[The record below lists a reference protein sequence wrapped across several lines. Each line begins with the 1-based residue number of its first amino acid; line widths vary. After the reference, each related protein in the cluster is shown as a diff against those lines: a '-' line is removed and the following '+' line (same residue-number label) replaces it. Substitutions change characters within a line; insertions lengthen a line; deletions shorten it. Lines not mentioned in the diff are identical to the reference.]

1 MTSRKDNKDWTNK
14 DSESDKQISKMKNIV
29 LKQINKYALSILFLL
44 TLLFISGNAMA
55 QHRKKVALVL
65 SGGGAKGTAYIGAL
79 KVIEEVGIPID
90 YVVGTSMGAIVGGL
104 YSVGYTTAQLDS
116 MVRTQ
121 DWEML
126 LSDKIERK
134 KQTLTEREN
143 SEKYILSIPFSKKEK
158 QIMDSGIVRGE
169 NLDDLFSELIPEYND
184 SIDFN
189 KLPIPFA
196 CVAVNL
202 VDGKEVVLRNGRLA
216 ESIRASM
223 AIPGVFTPVK
233 KREMVLVDGGLLNNY
248 PADVAKAMGADIIL
262 GISVQK
268 DLRNEHKLKNVMDVI
283 SQVTDVA
290 CRNKYENNKL
300 LTDLFI
306 KIDTEGYGSTSFSSA
321 AIDTLIYRG
330 EKTARENWAQLY
342 DLKKKIGVEKS
353 FIPQQRIPFA
363 HSSTNNTIFVSRII
377 LPKSDKRYVNKV
389 FKQCNIREYTEIS
402 IGKIENAIDKLRE
415 KLPGVEFGYKL
426 KPSHDGQVLEV
437 RSDKKE
443 IDNIKLG
450 VRFDSEEIAALL
462 VNAQMQLNTFVPSSI
477 SLTGRLGKRYLAQLD
492 YVIEPTL
499 KKRFNLSYAY
509 RYNDLNIYQKGQRA
523 YNVTYHQHTSKVCF
537 SDEWLRNL
545 RYEVGMSFEYYHNK
559 NLLTLNPD
567 NNRNLRAEHFLNYF
581 FNLKYSSLDNSYF
594 PMRGMAFQADYT
606 LHTDNFYQYDN
617 HAPFSD
623 VVASWTVALPL
634 KTERLVVMPSIYGR
648 VLIGN
653 HISDVYANVLGGEII
668 GRYMPQQLPFVG
680 ISNIEL
686 VEKSILASNCKLRY
700 KIFGEHYISLSGNI
714 ALTDN
719 KLQDVLGGELIYGI
733 GIGYG
738 FNSKLGPLEA
748 TVGYSGYTD
757 KINCFANLGFY
768 F

>member
-1 MTSRKDNKDWTNK
+1 
-14 DSESDKQISKMKNIV
+14 
-29 LKQINKYALSILFLL
+29 
-44 TLLFISGNAMA
+44 
-55 QHRKKVALVL
+55 
-65 SGGGAKGTAYIGAL
+65 
-79 KVIEEVGIPID
+79 
-90 YVVGTSMGAIVGGL
+90 
-104 YSVGYTTAQLDS
+104 
-116 MVRTQ
+116 
-121 DWEML
+121 
-126 LSDKIERK
+126 
-134 KQTLTEREN
+134 
-143 SEKYILSIPFSKKEK
+143 
-158 QIMDSGIVRGE
+158 
-169 NLDDLFSELIPEYND
+169 
-184 SIDFN
+184 
-189 KLPIPFA
+189 
-196 CVAVNL
+196 
-202 VDGKEVVLRNGRLA
+202 
-216 ESIRASM
+216 
-223 AIPGVFTPVK
+223 
-233 KREMVLVDGGLLNNY
+233 MVLVDGGLLNNY
-248 PADVAKAMGADIIL
+248 PADVAKAMGADIIW

-623 VVASWTVALPL
+623 VVASWTVDLPL

>member
-1 MTSRKDNKDWTNK
+1 
-14 DSESDKQISKMKNIV
+14 MK
-29 LKQINKYALSILFLL
+29 KYFIPFFLL
-44 TLLFISGNAMA
+44 VLLLISGNAMA
-55 QHRKKVALVL
+55 QHRKTVALVL

-79 KVIEEVGIPID
+79 KVIEEAGIPID
-90 YVVGTSMGAIVGGL
+90 YVVGTSMGAIIGGL

-121 DWEML
+121 DWGVL

-143 SEKYILSIPFSKKEK
+143 TEKYILSVPFSKKDK

-169 NLDDLFSELIPEYND
+169 NLDDLFSELIPEYHD
-184 SIDFN
+184 TIDFD

-233 KREMVLVDGGLLNNY
+233 KGEMVLVDGGLLNNY

-306 KIDTEGYGSTSFSSA
+306 KIDTEGYGSASFSSA

-330 EKTARENWAQLY
+330 EKNTRENWTQLY
-342 DLKKKIGVEKS
+342 DLKKKIGVETS

-363 HSSTNNTIFVSRII
+363 HSSTNNKIFVSRIL
-377 LPKSDKRYVNKV
+377 LPKSDKRYINKV

-415 KLPGVEFGYKL
+415 KLPSVEFGYKL
-426 KPSHDGQVLEV
+426 KPSYDGQVLEV

-523 YNVTYHQHTSKVCF
+523 YNVTYHQHTSNISF

-559 NLLTLNPD
+559 NLLTRNPD

-594 PMRGMAFQADYT
+594 PMRGMAFQAGYT
-606 LHTDNFYQYDN
+606 MHTDNFYQYDN
-617 HAPFSD
+617 HVPFSS
-623 VVASWTVALPL
+623 VVASWTIALPL
-634 KTERLVVMPSIYGR
+634 KTERLVIMPSIYGR

-653 HISDVYANVLGGEII
+653 HISDVYANVLGSDII

-719 KLQDVLGGELIYGI
+719 KLQDILGGKLIYGI

>member
-1 MTSRKDNKDWTNK
+1 
-14 DSESDKQISKMKNIV
+14 MK
-29 LKQINKYALSILFLL
+29 KYFVSFFLL
-44 TLLFISGNAMA
+44 VFLFISGNVMA

-65 SGGGAKGTAYIGAL
+65 SGGGAKGTAYIGAI

-90 YVVGTSMGAIVGGL
+90 YVVGTSMGAIIGGL
-104 YSVGYTTAQLDS
+104 YSVGYTTTQLDS

-134 KQTLTEREN
+134 RQTLTEREN

-169 NLDDLFSELIPEYND
+169 NLDELFSELIPEYND
-184 SIDFN
+184 SIDFD

-202 VDGKEVVLRNGRLA
+202 VDGKEVILRNGRLA

-233 KREMVLVDGGLLNNY
+233 KGEMVLVDGGLLNNY

-268 DLRNEHKLKNVMDVI
+268 DLRNEHKLKNVMDVV

-306 KIDTEGYGSTSFSSA
+306 KIDTEGYGSASFSSD

-330 EKTARENWAQLY
+330 EKNTQENRTQLY
-342 DLKKKIGVEKS
+342 NLKKKIGLDAS
-353 FIPQQRIPFA
+353 FIPPQRTPFSY
-363 HSSTNNTIFVSRII
+363 SSTNKSIFVSRII
-377 LPKSDKRYVNKV
+377 MPKSERKHINKV
-389 FKQCNIREYTEIS
+389 FEQHNIREYAEVNIEQM
-402 IGKIENAIDKLRE
+402 ENAVDELRE
-415 KLPGVEFGYKL
+415 KLPGIEFGYKL
-426 KPSHDGQVLEV
+426 KPSCDGQVLEV
-437 RSDKKE
+437 RSDKKKN
-443 IDNIKLG
+443 DNIKLG
-450 VRFDSEEIAALL
+450 VRFDSEEIAALQ

-523 YNVTYHQHTSKVCF
+523 YNVTYHQHTSNVSF

-594 PMRGMAFQADYT
+594 PVRGMAFQADYR

-617 HAPFSD
+617 HAPFSA

-634 KTERLVVMPSIYGR
+634 KTERLIVMPSIYGR

-653 HISDVYANVLGGEII
+653 HISDVYANVLGGNII
-668 GRYMPQQLPFVG
+668 GRYMPQQLPFFG

>member
-1 MTSRKDNKDWTNK
+1 
-14 DSESDKQISKMKNIV
+14 MKNIV

-233 KREMVLVDGGLLNNY
+233 EREMVLVDGGLLNNY

>member
-1 MTSRKDNKDWTNK
+1 MNKCTK
-14 DSESDKQISKMKNIV
+14 
-29 LKQINKYALSILFLL
+29 SILLLL
-44 TLLFISGNAMA
+44 TLLFVSENIMA

-65 SGGGAKGTAYIGAL
+65 SGGGAKGTAYIGAI

-134 KQTLTEREN
+134 RQTLTEREN

-169 NLDDLFSELIPEYND
+169 NLDDLFSVLIPEYND
-184 SIDFN
+184 SIDFD

-202 VDGKEVVLRNGRLA
+202 VDGKEVILRNGRLA

-233 KREMVLVDGGLLNNY
+233 KGEMVLVDGGLLNNY

-268 DLRNEHKLKNVMDVI
+268 DLRNEHKLKNVMDVV

-306 KIDTEGYGSTSFSSA
+306 KIDTEGYGSASFSSI

-330 EKTARENWAQLY
+330 EKNARENQTQLY
-342 DLKKKIGVEKS
+342 DLKKKIGLDAS
-353 FIPQQRIPFA
+353 FIPPQRTPF
-363 HSSTNNTIFVSRII
+363 SYTSTNKSISVSRII
-377 LPKSDKRYVNKV
+377 MPKSERKHINKA
-389 FKQCNIREYTEIS
+389 FEQHNIREYAEVNIEQ
-402 IGKIENAIDKLRE
+402 IENAVDELRE
-415 KLPGVEFGYKL
+415 KLPGVEFEYKL
-426 KPSHDGQVLEV
+426 KPSCDGQILEV

-443 IDNIKLG
+443 NDNIKLG

-462 VNAQMQLNTFVPSSI
+462 VNAQMQLNTFAPSSI

-559 NLLTLNPD
+559 NLLTLNPG

-594 PMRGMAFQADYT
+594 PMRGMAFQADYI

-617 HAPFSD
+617 HAPFSA
-623 VVASWTVALPL
+623 VIASWTVALPL
-634 KTERLVVMPSIYGR
+634 KTERLIVMPSIYGR

-653 HISDVYANVLGGEII
+653 HISDVYANVLGGDII

>member
-1 MTSRKDNKDWTNK
+1 
-14 DSESDKQISKMKNIV
+14 MK
-29 LKQINKYALSILFLL
+29 KYAISFFCLL
-44 TLLFISGNAMA
+44 MLLFISENVAA
-55 QHRKKVALVL
+55 QQRKKVALVL

-653 HISDVYANVLGGEII
+653 PISDVYANVLGGEII

-719 KLQDVLGGELIYGI
+719 KLQNVLGGELIYGI

>member
-1 MTSRKDNKDWTNK
+1 
-14 DSESDKQISKMKNIV
+14 MKNIV

-90 YVVGTSMGAIVGGL
+90 YVVGTSMGAIVVGL

-233 KREMVLVDGGLLNNY
+233 EREMVLVDGGLLNNY

>member
-1 MTSRKDNKDWTNK
+1 
-14 DSESDKQISKMKNIV
+14 MK
-29 LKQINKYALSILFLL
+29 KYFVSFFLL
-44 TLLFISGNAMA
+44 VFLFISGNVMA

-65 SGGGAKGTAYIGAL
+65 SGGGAKGTAYIGAI

-104 YSVGYTTAQLDS
+104 YSVGYTTTQLDS

-134 KQTLTEREN
+134 RQTLTEREN

-158 QIMDSGIVRGE
+158 QIMDSGIVRGD

-233 KREMVLVDGGLLNNY
+233 KGEMVLVDGGLLNNY

-268 DLRNEHKLKNVMDVI
+268 DLRNEHKLKNVMDVV

-306 KIDTEGYGSTSFSSA
+306 KIDTEGYGSASFSSI

-330 EKTARENWAQLY
+330 EKNARENQTQLY
-342 DLKKKIGVEKS
+342 DLKKKIGLDAS
-353 FIPQQRIPFA
+353 FIPPQRTPF
-363 HSSTNNTIFVSRII
+363 SYPSTNKSISVSRII
-377 LPKSDKRYVNKV
+377 MPKSERKHINKA
-389 FKQCNIREYTEIS
+389 FEQHNIREYAEVNIEQ
-402 IGKIENAIDKLRE
+402 IENAVDELRE
-415 KLPGVEFGYKL
+415 KLPGVEFEYKL
-426 KPSHDGQVLEV
+426 KPSCDGQVLEV

-443 IDNIKLG
+443 NDNIKLG

-462 VNAQMQLNTFVPSSI
+462 VNAQMQLNTFAPSSI

-594 PMRGMAFQADYT
+594 PMCGMAFQADYI

-617 HAPFSD
+617 HAPFSA
-623 VVASWTVALPL
+623 VIASWTVALPL
-634 KTERLVVMPSIYGR
+634 KTERLIVMPSIYGR

-653 HISDVYANVLGGEII
+653 HVSDVYANVLGGDII

>member
-1 MTSRKDNKDWTNK
+1 
-14 DSESDKQISKMKNIV
+14 MK
-29 LKQINKYALSILFLL
+29 KYFVSFFLL
-44 TLLFISGNAMA
+44 VFLFISGNVMA

-65 SGGGAKGTAYIGAL
+65 SGGGAKGTAYIGAI

-104 YSVGYTTAQLDS
+104 YSVGYTTTQLDS

-134 KQTLTEREN
+134 RQTLTEREN

-158 QIMDSGIVRGE
+158 QIMDSGIVRGD

-202 VDGKEVVLRNGRLA
+202 LDGKEVVLRNGRLA

-233 KREMVLVDGGLLNNY
+233 KGEMVLVDGGLLNNY

-268 DLRNEHKLKNVMDVI
+268 DLRNEHKLKNVMDVV

-306 KIDTEGYGSTSFSSA
+306 KIDTEGYGSASFSSI

-330 EKTARENWAQLY
+330 EKNARENQTQLY
-342 DLKKKIGVEKS
+342 DLKKKIGLDAS
-353 FIPQQRIPFA
+353 FIPPQRTPF
-363 HSSTNNTIFVSRII
+363 SYPSTNKSISVSRII
-377 LPKSDKRYVNKV
+377 MPKSERKHINKA
-389 FKQCNIREYTEIS
+389 FEQHNIREYAEVNIEQ
-402 IGKIENAIDKLRE
+402 IENAVDELRE
-415 KLPGVEFGYKL
+415 KLPGVEFEYKL
-426 KPSHDGQVLEV
+426 KPSCDGQVLEV

-443 IDNIKLG
+443 NDNIKLG

-462 VNAQMQLNTFVPSSI
+462 VNAQMQLNTFAPSSI

-594 PMRGMAFQADYT
+594 PMCGMAFQADYI

-617 HAPFSD
+617 HAPFSA
-623 VVASWTVALPL
+623 VIASWTVALPL
-634 KTERLVVMPSIYGR
+634 KTERLIVMPSIYGR

-653 HISDVYANVLGGEII
+653 HVSDVYANVLGGDII

>member
-1 MTSRKDNKDWTNK
+1 
-14 DSESDKQISKMKNIV
+14 MK
-29 LKQINKYALSILFLL
+29 KYFVSFFLL
-44 TLLFISGNAMA
+44 VFLFISGNVMA

-104 YSVGYTTAQLDS
+104 YSVGYTTTQLDS

-134 KQTLTEREN
+134 RQTLTEREN

-158 QIMDSGIVRGE
+158 QIMDSGIVRGD

-233 KREMVLVDGGLLNNY
+233 KGEMVLVDGGLLNNY

-268 DLRNEHKLKNVMDVI
+268 DLRNEHKLKNVMDVV

-306 KIDTEGYGSTSFSSA
+306 KIDTEGYGSASFSSI

-330 EKTARENWAQLY
+330 EKNARENQTQLY
-342 DLKKKIGVEKS
+342 DLKKKTGLDAS
-353 FIPQQRIPFA
+353 FIPPQRTPF
-363 HSSTNNTIFVSRII
+363 SYPSTNKSISVSRII
-377 LPKSDKRYVNKV
+377 MPKSERKHINKA
-389 FKQCNIREYTEIS
+389 FEQHNIREYAEVNIEQ
-402 IGKIENAIDKLRE
+402 IENAVDELRE
-415 KLPGVEFGYKL
+415 KLPGVEFEYKL
-426 KPSHDGQVLEV
+426 KPSCDGQVLEV

-443 IDNIKLG
+443 NDNIKLG

-462 VNAQMQLNTFVPSSI
+462 VNAQMQLNTFAPSSI

-594 PMRGMAFQADYT
+594 PMRGMAFQADYI

-617 HAPFSD
+617 HAPFSA

-634 KTERLVVMPSIYGR
+634 KTERLIVMPSIYGR

-653 HISDVYANVLGGEII
+653 HISDVYANVLGGDII

-748 TVGYSGYTD
+748 TIGYSGYTD

>member
-1 MTSRKDNKDWTNK
+1 
-14 DSESDKQISKMKNIV
+14 MK
-29 LKQINKYALSILFLL
+29 KYFIPFFLL
-44 TLLFISGNAMA
+44 VLLLISGNAMA
-55 QHRKKVALVL
+55 QHRKTVALVL
-65 SGGGAKGTAYIGAL
+65 SGGGAKGTAYIGAI

-104 YSVGYTTAQLDS
+104 YSVGYTTTQLDS

-134 KQTLTEREN
+134 RQTLTEREN

-158 QIMDSGIVRGE
+158 QIMDSGIVRGD

-233 KREMVLVDGGLLNNY
+233 KGEMVLVDGGLLNNY

-268 DLRNEHKLKNVMDVI
+268 DLRNEHKLKNVMDVV

-306 KIDTEGYGSTSFSSA
+306 KIDTEGYGSASFSSA

-330 EKTARENWAQLY
+330 EKNTRENQTQLY
-342 DLKKKIGVEKS
+342 NLKKKIGLDAF
-353 FIPQQRIPFA
+353 FIPPQRTPF
-363 HSSTNNTIFVSRII
+363 SYPSTNKSISVSRII
-377 LPKSDKRYVNKV
+377 MPKSERKHINKV
-389 FKQCNIREYTEIS
+389 FEQHNIREYAEVNIEQM
-402 IGKIENAIDKLRE
+402 ENAVDELRE
-415 KLPGVEFGYKL
+415 KLPGIEFGYKL
-426 KPSHDGQVLEV
+426 KPSCDGQVLEV
-437 RSDKKE
+437 RSDKKKN
-443 IDNIKLG
+443 DNIKLG
-450 VRFDSEEIAALL
+450 VRFDSEEIAALQ

-523 YNVTYHQHTSKVCF
+523 YNVTYHQHTSNISF

-594 PMRGMAFQADYT
+594 PMRGMAFQADYI

-617 HAPFSD
+617 HAPFSA

-634 KTERLVVMPSIYGR
+634 KTERLIVMPSIYGR

-653 HISDVYANVLGGEII
+653 HISDVYANVLGGDII

-700 KIFGEHYISLSGNI
+700 KIFGEHYLSLSGNI